1 MIYKLLPV
9 LKSYIW
15 GGEELQ
21 RIFDF
26 DQDRLAEAWILSCNK
41 QGSSG
46 IVGTNKTLFDLFLE
60 NRDIVAENA
69 KGNFPL
75 LVKLLCSSRTLS
87 IQNHPSGKSEFWYIL
102 DCDEN
107 SYIYWGLNKDLTKEE
122 LAESIKNSTITS
134 YLNKVK
140 VQKGDCFFV
149 PAGMIHMLGKGILA
163 LEIQQ
168 NLNLTYR
175 IFDFNRRDSNGNLR
189 ELKIKEG
196 VEAADLKKHEVN
208 HPNVLGHGEIVSN
221 QFFTANLYDSKK
233 TLSADKKFN
242 FVYIVSGNG
251 KLDDRDVKTGDCFF
265 IEAGHGEYTLSDGL
279 SFIVIEK

>member
-26 DQDRLAEAWILSCNK
+26 DQDRLAEAWILSCNR
-41 QGSSG
+41 QGSSR
-46 IVGTNKTLFDLFLE
+46 IEGTNKNLFDLFLE

-87 IQNHPSGKSEFWYIL
+87 IQNHPVGKAEFWYIL
-102 DCDEN
+102 DCKED
-107 SYIYWGLNKDLTKEE
+107 SYIYWGLNRDLTKEE
-122 LAESIKNSTITS
+122 LADAIKNSTILN

-140 VQKGDCFFV
+140 VQKGDCFLV
-149 PAGMIHMLGKGILA
+149 PPGMVHMIGKGILA

-168 NLNLTYR
+168 NLNVTYR
-175 IFDFNRRDSNGNLR
+175 LFDFGRRDQNGNLR

-196 VEAADLKKHEVN
+196 VEIADLKKHEVKYR
-208 HPNVLGHGEIVSN
+208 NVLGNGEIVAN
-221 QFFTANLYDSKK
+221 QYFTAHLYNAQT
-233 TLSADKKFN
+233 TLNADKKFN
-242 FVYIVSGNG
+242 FIYIVSGNG
-251 KLDDRDVKTGDCFF
+251 KIDDKDAKTGDCFF
-265 IEAGHGEYTLSDGL
+265 VEAGHGKYTLSDGL
-279 SFIVIEK
+279 EFVVIQK